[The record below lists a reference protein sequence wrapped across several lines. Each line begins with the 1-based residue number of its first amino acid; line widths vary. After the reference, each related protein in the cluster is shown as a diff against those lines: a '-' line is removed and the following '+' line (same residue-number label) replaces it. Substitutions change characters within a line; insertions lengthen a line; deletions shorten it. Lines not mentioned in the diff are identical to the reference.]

1 MRPSYRQ
8 VQCIAILLVLL
19 VRLVHLVLSNI
30 VLLPCCTGRGLFAS
44 PGHQRRRRAAPKP
57 LAGEEVEVIVAD
69 SGNEEDVAMFIQTD
83 GFCIQM
89 MDFVL
94 TMMILIQTDRST
106 TPGAARRRCRS
117 RPGS

>member
-44 PGHQRRRRAAPKP
+44 PGHQRRRRVAPTP
-57 LAGEEVEVIVAD
+57 LAGEEVEVEVEVIGAD
-69 SGNEEDVAMFIQTD
+69 SGNEEDIAIFINLKL
-83 GFCIQM
+83 
-89 MDFVL
+89 MDLVL
-94 TMMILIQTDRST
+94 T
-106 TPGAARRRCRS
+106 
-117 RPGS
+117 